1 MRLPLVSVLH
11 WDEVQVIQA
20 GPGLPDWLCWQ
31 TKSYFQLTFT
41 IIYNLATIPINQ
53 TTILK
58 YIFPGTEKIELAVQ
72 KAKST
77 SPTCEGNVASHSQ
90 SIPFSLLTP
99 LKFAPHLPRQVFQL
113 QLTPYEEFFP
123 SHDLCVH
130 DEGYL

>member
-11 WDEVQVIQA
+11 RHEVQVIRA

-41 IIYNLATIPINQ
+41 IIIYNLATIPINQ

-58 YIFPGTEKIELAVQ
+58 YIFHGTEKIGLAVQ

-77 SPTCEGNVASHSQ
+77 SPTVPVKGMWLP
-90 SIPFSLLTP
+90 IPSRF
-99 LKFAPHLPRQVFQL
+99 H
-113 QLTPYEEFFP
+113 
-123 SHDLCVH
+123 
-130 DEGYL
+130 